1 MLTLWQVAFWT
12 EPMSVVAYVRV
23 STKSQDGKTQ
33 RAAIERAAR
42 ARGDKIAQWYFE
54 KKGGETLDRA
64 QLSQLRADAREAKFS
79 KLYVYRLDRLSRG
92 DIVDQIKIVNEL
104 VARHIRIVNVAD
116 PFGLD
121 GPESEFLVAIFAW
134 LGKKERQRIGENIA
148 AARQRIEA
156 AGGRWGRPARASR
169 EEQRK
174 IHAFK
179 KDGFTVREIAVKV
192 KIPYGTVSK
201 VLCRKGAYAEPSRAR
216 TKTGQ
221 KTS

>member
-1 MLTLWQVAFWT
+1 MTTA
-12 EPMSVVAYVRV
+12 AYIRV

-42 ARGDKIAQWYFE
+42 ARGDRVEQWYFE

-64 QLSQLRADAREAKFS
+64 QLTQLRADAREAKFD

-104 VARHIRIVNVAD
+104 LARHINIVNVAD

-121 GPESEFLVAIFAW
+121 GPEREFLVAIFAW

-148 AARQRIEA
+148 AARERIEA
-156 AGGRWGRPARASR
+156 AGGTWGRPPRVSL
-169 EEQRK
+169 EEQQK
-174 IHAFK
+174 IRQLAGK
-179 KDGFTVREIAVKV
+179 FTVREIAMRV
-192 KIPYGTVSK
+192 KIPYGTVWK
-201 VLCRKGAYAEPSRAR
+201 VLCQKGAYAKRAKSAQKQPKNR
-216 TKTGQ
+216 T
-221 KTS
+221 